1 MVPYINTPVGKRE
14 VSQIIYDLID
24 KYGTPCKSSEPCPRR
39 YIKNGYEYHWFVGED
54 GKLRTT
60 IEKVESIKTK
70 KKK

>member
-1 MVPYINTPVGKRE
+1 MMPYINTPVGKRE

-24 KYGTPCKSSEPCPRR
+24 KYGTPCKSSEPCPSR
-39 YIKNGYEYHWFVGED
+39 YIKDGYEYHWFVGED